1 MKFTICVFASRVGT
15 THIAGAGLAFV
26 AALGLGN
33 AFAASDAASP
43 STAASTTSTTPPIN
57 YKSPFADYRALGED
71 KHIPWKA
78 ANDEVAKIG
87 GWRVYAREAAESGSA
102 AAPSLAPVPA
112 TAPPP
117 DGKSV
122 PTPPAAD
129 KAKPMPMNMP
139 MPNGH
144 GEHGKPSQPK

>member
-1 MKFTICVFASRVGT
+1 MKFTIRVLASRMGAV
-15 THIAGAGLAFV
+15 HLAGAGLAFS
-26 AALGLGN
+26 AALGLSN
-33 AFAASDAASP
+33 AFAASDTASP
-43 STAASTTSTTPPIN
+43 STIASTTSPTLSIN

-71 KHIPWKA
+71 KRIPWKA

-102 AAPSLAPVPA
+102 AAPLLAPVPA

-117 DGKSV
+117 DRESAL
-122 PTPPAAD
+122 TPPAAG

-139 MPNGH
+139 MPSGH
-144 GEHGKPSQPK
+144 GDHGKLSQPK

>member
-1 MKFTICVFASRVGT
+1 MKFTIRVLASRVDT
-15 THIAGAGLAFV
+15 AHLAGAGLAFV

-33 AFAASDAASP
+33 AVAASDAASP
-43 STAASTTSTTPPIN
+43 STEASTTSPTPTIN
-57 YKSPFADYRALGED
+57 YKSPFTDYRALGED
-71 KHIPWKA
+71 RRISWKA

-102 AAPSLAPVPA
+102 AAPLLAPVPA

-117 DGKSV
+117 DRESAL
-122 PTPPAAD
+122 TPPAAG

-139 MPNGH
+139 MPSGH
-144 GEHGKPSQPK
+144 GDHGKLSQPK